1 VDDTGTDQD
10 EQAPDAKPTDD
21 QASDDQASDERA
33 SDDKSTDERASDDK
47 STDKDDADARLDDLG
62 DRIQSVRSDAEE
74 VVEGVADTEEKK
86 FTESGDDQSKDEDD
100 QTIAPG

>member
-1 VDDTGTDQD
+1 MDETGTDQD
-10 EQAPDAKPTDD
+10 DKAPDVKAPDDTDE
-21 QASDDQASDERA
+21 QASDEQA
-33 SDDKSTDERASDDK
+33 SDDKSTDEK
-47 STDKDDADARLDDLG
+47 STDEKRPPGKDDADARLDDLG

-74 VVEGVADTEEKK
+74 VVEGVADTEDKK

>member
-10 EQAPDAKPTDD
+10 EQARDDKTTDD
-21 QASDDQASDERA
+21 KA
-33 SDDKSTDERASDDK
+33 SDDKSTDEQRSPDK
-47 STDKDDADARLDDLG
+47 ADADARLDDLG
-62 DRIQSVRSDAEE
+62 DRIQSVRSDAED
-74 VVEGVADTEEKK
+74 VVEGVADTEDKK